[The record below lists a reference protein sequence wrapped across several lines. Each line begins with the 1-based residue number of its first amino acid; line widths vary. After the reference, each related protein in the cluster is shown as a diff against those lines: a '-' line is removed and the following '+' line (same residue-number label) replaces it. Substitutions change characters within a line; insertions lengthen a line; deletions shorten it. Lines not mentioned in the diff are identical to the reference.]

1 MKFVQFILISI
12 LINLTILL
20 SAELTIISGRVFNV
34 STKEGIPDV
43 NLFLPK
49 QKLGASTSSDGTF
62 LIHIFPDNNI
72 ILHVSHIS
80 YASKKISLNGNT
92 ENLNIALKEIFYEA
106 EEVVVTST
114 RTNKIHKNVPIA
126 TEIITKKDINDSG
139 TLNVSDLLSC
149 RSGVSLQ
156 TSVEGGAMLNILGMD
171 SRYILILING
181 QPIAGKFNNR
191 VALDQIFT
199 SQINKIEIIKG
210 PSSSL
215 YGSEAMAGVINIITE
230 GEIKNNLLNFKA
242 RYGGSEYNIISY
254 GLNQG
259 YSNIQLNGE
268 KSFEALD
275 ISLNAT
281 VENIKT
287 DKAIQQLDIDNV
299 NKQSFGGEITLNS
312 FINHNFKLTE
322 LLYNH
327 KENGSSTLMNT
338 NTDIIRNNITIS
350 HDWSIH
356 SNWSIRHSLQHQ
368 FYSRAYSQIRPWG
381 DIVTDNITNE
391 NYVEYENI
399 IYFKIGASELNF
411 GMETSNSSYQS
422 DRVQNDK
429 QFISTNSIF
438 GQYDFNI
445 IEKLDVVLGTRLDKY
460 SGHDLVNSPRI
471 GLMYMPKNRWK
482 FRATWGKGFR
492 APSFMERFIEWNHVQ
507 FNYKVIGNP
516 DLKPEVSNGYT
527 AGIEYYHPTTYQVSM
542 MLYYNKFED
551 LIQDHTVE
559 PATDTSYAI
568 LSYNNIKVAEYKG
581 LEIHG
586 RWSISNNWV
595 SSWGLNV
602 IDNRD
607 GDGNIIPNTEPL
619 SSYLRLSYQQP
630 YNVWNLSLQLKWVG
644 SFTPNQ
650 YNPDSGTYN
659 SGDKMEDY
667 FIIDSNVKINYF
679 KPMILGVGIKNFGD
693 YTNEQ
698 YGPFIG
704 REYYLEISTTIK
716 GK

>member
-1 MKFVQFILISI
+1 
-12 LINLTILL
+12 
-20 SAELTIISGRVFNV
+20 
-34 STKEGIPDV
+34 
-43 NLFLPK
+43 
-49 QKLGASTSSDGTF
+49 
-62 LIHIFPDNNI
+62 
-72 ILHVSHIS
+72 
-80 YASKKISLNGNT
+80 
-92 ENLNIALKEIFYEA
+92 
-106 EEVVVTST
+106 
-114 RTNKIHKNVPIA
+114 
-126 TEIITKKDINDSG
+126 
-139 TLNVSDLLSC
+139 
-149 RSGVSLQ
+149 
-156 TSVEGGAMLNILGMD
+156 ILGMD

-411 GMETSNSSYQS
+411 GMETS
-422 DRVQNDK
+422 
-429 QFISTNSIF
+429 
-438 GQYDFNI
+438 
-445 IEKLDVVLGTRLDKY
+445 
-460 SGHDLVNSPRI
+460 
-471 GLMYMPKNRWK
+471 
-482 FRATWGKGFR
+482 
-492 APSFMERFIEWNHVQ
+492 
-507 FNYKVIGNP
+507 
-516 DLKPEVSNGYT
+516 
-527 AGIEYYHPTTYQVSM
+527 
-542 MLYYNKFED
+542 
-551 LIQDHTVE
+551 
-559 PATDTSYAI
+559 
-568 LSYNNIKVAEYKG
+568 
-581 LEIHG
+581 
-586 RWSISNNWV
+586 
-595 SSWGLNV
+595 
-602 IDNRD
+602 
-607 GDGNIIPNTEPL
+607 
-619 SSYLRLSYQQP
+619 
-630 YNVWNLSLQLKWVG
+630 
-644 SFTPNQ
+644 
-650 YNPDSGTYN
+650 
-659 SGDKMEDY
+659 
-667 FIIDSNVKINYF
+667 
-679 KPMILGVGIKNFGD
+679 
-693 YTNEQ
+693 
-698 YGPFIG
+698 
-704 REYYLEISTTIK
+704 
-716 GK
+716 